1 MRLEL
6 INLGKRFG
14 NHWVFRHLNFAF
26 KSGEIYGVYGPNGK
40 GKTTLLMVLSNY
52 LRAEEGEIQGFNND
66 NPAEELSEKI
76 SLGGPMVDLIQEFTV
91 EEHYAFQRQNGFA
104 SAPVFDLS
112 AFSKRLCRHL
122 SSGSKQKLKL
132 NLLLGIDNPV
142 VLLDEPFM
150 NLDAASQKQ
159 VLAYLHELKKDRII
173 IIASN
178 RIEEVHL
185 FDSLFVL

>member
-1 MRLEL
+1 MRFEL
-6 INLGKRFG
+6 NNLGKRFG

-52 LRAEEGEIQGFNND
+52 LRSEEGEIQYFNNEGATSEFD
-66 NPAEELSEKI
+66 EKI

-91 EEHYAFQRQNGFA
+91 EEHYAFQLQNGFA
-104 SAPVFDLS
+104 SAHVFDLS
-112 AFSKRLCRHL
+112 AFSNRLCKHL
-122 SSGSKQKLKL
+122 SSGSRQKLKL
-132 NLLLGIDNPV
+132 NLLLGIDKPII
-142 VLLDEPFM
+142 LLDEPFM
-150 NLDAASQKQ
+150 NLDATSQKQ
-159 VLAYLHELKKDRII
+159 VMTYLHELKKDRII